1 MPKAG
6 SGIRAGLAW
15 RKHTIFRNP
24 LHTRLSFFLLVLP
37 FAQVA
42 CGQISET
49 HVAAAGKT
57 IASRFVPPSG
67 YERAAAQS
75 GSFAEYLQNLPLK
88 PHGTL
93 VKYYNGDTKN
103 RPGVYVAVVNME
115 IGDRNLQQCADAV
128 MRLRA
133 EYLYR
138 HGKYTDIHFRFTNG
152 DNAAYTQYAE
162 GYRASV
168 SGSRVAWKK
177 SASKDYGYATFRQY
191 LDLVFMYAG
200 TLSLSKELE
209 PVASVKDLRVG
220 DVFIKGGAPGHAV
233 IVVDVARNAK
243 TGRKL
248 FLLAQSYMP
257 AQETQVLQNPDN
269 AESNPWYGTDFEG
282 PLVTPEW
289 TFERSQLKRFSG
301 Q

>member
-1 MPKAG
+1 MCLR
-6 SGIRAGLAW
+6 I
-15 RKHTIFRNP
+15 
-24 LHTRLSFFLLVLP
+24 FFLVLFP
-37 FAQVA
+37 LAQAA
-42 CGQISET
+42 CGQENG
-49 HVAAAGKT
+49 VFVVPEGKT
-57 IASRFVPPSG
+57 IASRFVPPAS
-67 YERAAAQS
+67 YERLAAQS
-75 GSFAEYLQNLPLK
+75 ESFAEYLQNLPLK

-93 VKYYNGDTKN
+93 VKYHNGNTKN
-103 RPGVYVAVVNME
+103 RPGVYVAVVDME
-115 IGDRNLQQCADAV
+115 IGDRDLQQCADAV

-133 EYLYR
+133 EYLY
-138 HGKYTDIHFRFTNG
+138 GQKKYTDIHFRFTNG

-177 SASKDYGYATFRQY
+177 SARKDYGYATFRQY

-209 PVASVKDLRVG
+209 PVASVKDLRAG
-220 DVFIKGGAPGHAV
+220 DVFIKGGSPGHAV
-233 IVVDVARNAK
+233 IVVDEARNTK
-243 TGRKL
+243 TGEKL

-269 AESNPWYGTDFEG
+269 AESSPWYSTDFEG

-301 Q
+301 R